1 MDFCK
6 NGQKLIEESQHENI
20 LPYNVKNIYIKI
32 KKKEITN
39 RGNIKWNKFRYK
51 FNFKNIK
58 RRRKK

>member
-6 NGQKLIEESQHENI
+6 NCQKLIEESQHENI

-39 RGNIKWNKFRYK
+39 RGNIK
-51 FNFKNIK
+51 
-58 RRRKK
+58 